1 MANIIVVFPK
11 IEDAKSIRNLLTR
24 NGFDV
29 MAVCTTGAQ
38 VLNYADGMDDGIVVC
53 GYRYADM
60 RYGELHDYLPDGFQM
75 LLIASKGYWGE
86 CTADNLVCVSMP
98 LKLHD
103 LIDTLTMMEE
113 AQFRRRRKRKET
125 PRKRSEQDRAVIEKA
140 KEILMERNNMTES
153 EAHHYIQKCSMD
165 SGTNLVETAQMV
177 ISIMKQ

>member
-75 LLIASKGYWGE
+75 LLIASQGYWGE

-113 AQFRRRRKRKET
+113 AQFRRRRKRKRLPAKGASRTERLLRRQ
-125 PRKRSEQDRAVIEKA
+125 RKFSWSATI
-140 KEILMERNNMTES
+140 
-153 EAHHYIQKCSMD
+153 
-165 SGTNLVETAQMV
+165 
-177 ISIMKQ
+177 